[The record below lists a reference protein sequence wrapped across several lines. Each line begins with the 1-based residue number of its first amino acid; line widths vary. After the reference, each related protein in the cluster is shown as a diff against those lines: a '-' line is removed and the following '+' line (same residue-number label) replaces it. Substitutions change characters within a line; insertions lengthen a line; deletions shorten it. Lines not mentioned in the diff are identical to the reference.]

1 MQHLFYDTNKGE
13 SMNKY
18 LAVLGRVLLAQIF
31 LVQVIMLINS
41 FMSNPTGYEQYQM
54 GLASHG
60 LPGIFAPLIILIQMV
75 GGLALLLGYK
85 TRIAA
90 MVMAV
95 YALFIMLTGLT
106 PAPLQYL
113 AIVGGLLV
121 LAANAETA
129 FSLDSCRK
137 KS

>member
-1 MQHLFYDTNKGE
+1 
-13 SMNKY
+13 MNKY

-54 GLASHG
+54 GLANYG

-90 MVMAV
+90 IVMAV
-95 YALFIMLTGLT
+95 YALFIMLAGLT

>member
-1 MQHLFYDTNKGE
+1 MQHLFHDTNKGK

-90 MVMAV
+90 IVMAV
-95 YALFIMLTGLT
+95 YALFIMLAGLT

>member
-1 MQHLFYDTNKGE
+1 
-13 SMNKY
+13 MNKY

-31 LVQVIMLINS
+31 LVQVFMLLNS
-41 FMSNPTGYEQYQM
+41 FMSNPVGYEQYQM
-54 GLASHG
+54 GLAGHG
-60 LPGIFAPLIILIQMV
+60 LPGVFAPLIILIQTL

-85 TRIAA
+85 TRMAA
-90 MVMAV
+90 IIMAV
-95 YALFIMLTGLT
+95 YALFIMLAGLT

-121 LAANAETA
+121 LASATETP

-137 KS
+137 KA

>member
-1 MQHLFYDTNKGE
+1 
-13 SMNKY
+13 MNKY

-54 GLASHG
+54 GLANYG

-90 MVMAV
+90 IVMAV
-95 YALFIMLTGLT
+95 YALFIMLAGLT

-113 AIVGGLLV
+113 A
-121 LAANAETA
+121 
-129 FSLDSCRK
+129 
-137 KS
+137 

>member
-1 MQHLFYDTNKGE
+1 
-13 SMNKY
+13 MNKY

-41 FMSNPTGYEQYQM
+41 FMNNPTGYEQYQM
-54 GLASHG
+54 GLANYG

-90 MVMAV
+90 IVMAV
-95 YALFIMLTGLT
+95 YALLIMLAGLT

-113 AIVGGLLV
+113 AIVGGLLM
-121 LAANAETA
+121 LAANAEMA
-129 FSLDSCRK
+129 LSLDGCRK

>member
-1 MQHLFYDTNKGE
+1 
-13 SMNKY
+13 MNKY

-41 FMSNPTGYEQYQM
+41 FMSNPVGYEQYYN
-54 GLASHG
+54 GLTAHG
-60 LPGIFAPLIILIQMV
+60 LPGLVAPLIILVQVV

-85 TRIAA
+85 TRVAA
-90 MVMAV
+90 IVMAV
-95 YALFIMLTGLT
+95 YALFIMLAGLT

-121 LAANAETA
+121 LAANCETP

>member
-1 MQHLFYDTNKGE
+1 
-13 SMNKY
+13 MNKY

-41 FMSNPTGYEQYQM
+41 FMNNPTGYEQYQM

-60 LPGIFAPLIILIQMV
+60 LPGLFAPLIILIQMV
-75 GGLALLLGYK
+75 GGFALLLGYK

-90 MVMAV
+90 IAMAV
-95 YALFIMLTGLT
+95 YALFIMLAGLT

-121 LAANAETA
+121 LATHAETA
-129 FSLDSCRK
+129 FSLDSYRK
-137 KS
+137 RA

>member
-1 MQHLFYDTNKGE
+1 
-13 SMNKY
+13 MNKY

-31 LVQVIMLINS
+31 LVQVFMLINS
-41 FMSNPTGYEQYQM
+41 FMSNPAGYEQYQM
-54 GLASHG
+54 GLANQG
-60 LPGIFAPLIILIQMV
+60 LPGVFAPLIILILLV

-85 TRIAA
+85 TR
-90 MVMAV
+90 MVAIIMAV
-95 YALFIMLTGLT
+95 YALFIMLVGLT

-121 LAANAETA
+121 LAANGETP

-137 KS
+137 KA

>member
-1 MQHLFYDTNKGE
+1 MQHLFYDINKGK

-60 LPGIFAPLIILIQMV
+60 LRGIFAPLIILIQIV

-90 MVMAV
+90 VVMAI
-95 YALFIMLTGLT
+95 YALFIMLVGLT

-121 LAANAETA
+121 LATNAQTA

>member
-1 MQHLFYDTNKGE
+1 
-13 SMNKY
+13 MNKY

-41 FMSNPTGYEQYQM
+41 FMNNPTGYEQYQM
-54 GLASHG
+54 GLANYG

-90 MVMAV
+90 IVMAV
-95 YALFIMLTGLT
+95 YALLIMLAGLT

-113 AIVGGLLV
+113 AIVGGLLM

-129 FSLDSCRK
+129 LSLDGCRK

>member
-1 MQHLFYDTNKGE
+1 
-13 SMNKY
+13 MNKY

-90 MVMAV
+90 IVMAV